1 VNNPRIYIILRGG
14 LGNQLHQIAAGV
26 KFAEEHGGLVR
37 IFAHIVD
44 TSVNPERRGFFRSL
58 PINQL
63 FPGANLKQVNR
74 IENFVL
80 RASLRFFPALVAK
93 RIVTESNFH
102 DSGISRVALLQGWF
116 QSHAYI
122 PRNFRPEV
130 LVSLEEIVPDKIII
144 HVRLTD
150 FLELD
155 KFPLSKEYYR
165 EAINEMTKMLGIES
179 FSCFSDDLG
188 EVGLFLPA
196 DLVVE
201 FPEKKGKIDP
211 VELLK
216 SLSSGS
222 GLICSRSSLC
232 WWAAQIASS
241 RGGLVISP
249 WKGEV
254 HHDDWLS
261 LDPTNH

>member
-1 VNNPRIYIILRGG
+1 MNNPRIYIILRGG

-44 TSVNPERRGFFRSL
+44 TSVNPERRGFFRNL

-63 FPGANLKQVNR
+63 FPEVNLKQVNR
-74 IENFVL
+74 LENFVL
-80 RASLRFFPALVAK
+80 RASLRLFSRFVAG
-93 RIVTESNFH
+93 RIVTETNFK
-102 DSGISRVALLQGWF
+102 DSSISKVVLLQGWF
-116 QSHAYI
+116 QSHAYL
-122 PRNFRPEV
+122 PRNFHPEA
-130 LVSLEEIVPDKIII
+130 LFPQLEIVSDKIII

-155 KFPLSKEYYR
+155 KFPLSQKYYTK
-165 EAINEMTKMLGIES
+165 AINEMTKILGIET

-188 EVGLFLPA
+188 EVGLFLPE
-196 DLVVE
+196 DINVE
-201 FPEKKGKIDP
+201 YPEKNEKIDP

-216 SLSSGS
+216 SLSSGV

-232 WWAAQIASS
+232 WWAAQITSS
-241 RGGLVISP
+241 RGGLVMSP
-249 WKGEV
+249 WKDEV
-254 HHDDWLS
+254 HRGDWLS
-261 LDPTNH
+261 LDSANH